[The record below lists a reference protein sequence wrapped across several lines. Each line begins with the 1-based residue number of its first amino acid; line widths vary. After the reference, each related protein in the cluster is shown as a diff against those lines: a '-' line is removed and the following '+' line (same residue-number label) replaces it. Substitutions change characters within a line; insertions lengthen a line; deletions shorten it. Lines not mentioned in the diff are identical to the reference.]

1 MLAFLGTLLWSSGLP
16 LRSMPGMEDMGGVWR
31 IVQPI
36 DAWIVAR
43 VVELIVVMLCLLVL
57 IYGSGKE
64 WRRRW
69 LILMS
74 VPVVL
79 VWCWWGLMLG

>member
-1 MLAFLGTLLWSSGLP
+1 MLAFLVTLLWSSGLP
-16 LRSMPGMEDMGGVWR
+16 LRSLPGMEEPGGVWR

-36 DAWIVAR
+36 DVWIVAR
-43 VVELIVVMLCLLVL
+43 VIELIVVMLCVLVL
-57 IYGSGKE
+57 IYGSVRE

-74 VPVVL
+74 MPVVL